1 MAYAAN
7 ASKKRKKKFC
17 YFVNI
22 IFFVSSSLKVFNRES
37 F

>member
-22 IFFVSSSLKVFNRES
+22 IFFCLQFFKS